1 MIRSSIIVVL
11 SVGLAGCSSE
21 SRPPAS
27 AAPVVGSVVGNVVRL
42 DPASDALLPKD
53 AQIEKVAGGF
63 TFIEGPLW
71 RPNGVLWF
79 SDVVGNVVRQ
89 WSPDGK
95 VTELF
100 RPGGYDG
107 NSLPAGG
114 FNGPNGMT
122 AGKDG
127 TVLLCQHGNRRI
139 VVIGKDMKMT
149 NLVDNFEGKKLNS
162 PNDLIYRSDGTLFFT
177 DPPYGLPKDDS
188 DPAKELK
195 FNGVFKLAN
204 GKLEAIV
211 KDLNRPNGIALSPD
225 EKTLYVA
232 NSDEKHRFWM
242 RYDLAADGTVSNGR
256 VFADVSA
263 EKEEGLPDGMKV
275 DSLGNLFAT
284 GPGGLWIFSSDG
296 KHLATIKPPE
306 QPANCAWGDDGKSL
320 YMTARTGLYR
330 IKLSVAGE
338 KLPFE

>member
-1 MIRSSIIVVL
+1 MIRSLSIFLL
-11 SVGLAGCSSE
+11 SILLVGCSTA
-21 SRPPAS
+21 SRP
-27 AAPVVGSVVGNVVRL
+27 APEVGSIVRL
-42 DPASDALLPKD
+42 DSAVDALLPKD
-53 AQIEKVAGGF
+53 ARIEKVADGF

-71 RPNGVLWF
+71 RPSGALWF

-107 NSLPAGG
+107 NTLPVGG

-122 AGKDG
+122 SGKDG

-149 NLVDNFEGKKLNS
+149 TLVDSFEGKKLNS
-162 PNDLIYRSDGTLFFT
+162 PNDLVYRSDGTLFFT

-188 DPAKELK
+188 DPTKELK

-211 KDLNRPNGIALSPD
+211 KDLVRPNGIALSPD

-232 NSDEKHRFWM
+232 NSEEKHRFWM
-242 RYDLAADGTVSNGR
+242 RYDLAADGSVSNGR

-275 DSLGNLFAT
+275 DSRGNLFGT
-284 GPGGLWIFSSDG
+284 GPGGVWIFSPDG
-296 KHLATIKPPE
+296 KHLGTIKPPE
-306 QPANCAWGDDGKSL
+306 QPANCGWGDNGKSL

-330 IKLSVAGE
+330 IRLSVAGE